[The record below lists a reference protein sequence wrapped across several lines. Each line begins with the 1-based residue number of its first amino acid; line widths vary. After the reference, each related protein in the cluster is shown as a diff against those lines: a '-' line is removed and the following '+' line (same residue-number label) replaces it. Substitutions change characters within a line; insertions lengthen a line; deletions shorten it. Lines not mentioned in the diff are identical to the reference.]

1 MKNIVEDE
9 IITVFVF
16 CLFGG
21 KGKRYIRKIQKA
33 VEVISRHIPLCIP
46 FSLTSGIRE
55 LENNVNKKV
64 IYALV
69 MIVLFSESSRGVHG
83 LPEGVGA
90 ADALTVWQ
98 VYTGKIFSLMDS
110 INFENTCVCSCVGVG
125 RHVS

>member
-1 MKNIVEDE
+1 MSASWRGFASTLELIFTFLPPWTGSEE
-9 IITVFVF
+9 HS
-16 CLFGG
+16 GG
-21 KGKRYIRKIQKA
+21 RDHNSICILSVWGRGKKYIRKIQKA

-64 IYALV
+64 IYTLV

-90 ADALTVWQ
+90 ADARTV
-98 VYTGKIFSLMDS
+98 
-110 INFENTCVCSCVGVG
+110 
-125 RHVS
+125 